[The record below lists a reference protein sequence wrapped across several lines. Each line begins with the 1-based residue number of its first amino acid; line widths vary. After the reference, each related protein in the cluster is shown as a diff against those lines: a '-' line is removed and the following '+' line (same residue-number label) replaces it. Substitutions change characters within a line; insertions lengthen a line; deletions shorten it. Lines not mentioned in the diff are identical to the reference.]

1 MASKIDA
8 INELRNARKKQEEEK
23 NKTARQTTQSAAAS
37 RVSAIEELREKRSQQ
52 SKAVSERMNNASKSR
67 VPQAT
72 QQKTTPTSAN
82 KTQSAWANARGDIL
96 KSVANKVGSTS
107 VGKSVAK
114 GTTTQGNVGTNA
126 PRNSVEEYISNANKN
141 IDAKIAE
148 RKAELES
155 MGSRSVS
162 LGGNTDMYIK
172 KEMRDGKII
181 GTPVFAASDPEFDKR
196 YKELEKEIALLERE
210 KNRNAKT
217 LRWNAYK
224 NDMQSEDFEEYAK
237 MGAYIANP
245 AAEDVSKTTEFLG
258 GLFKWRGYDDD
269 AYDAAQNK
277 VAFVRNN
284 WDKLNSTTQSVL
296 TSEGQDLYR
305 YLEEDEANLYY
316 SYLAK
321 EQEGIIPAGSAD
333 AFLEFM
339 KDDLNYR
346 KGTKKGV
353 SDFEDIYD
361 DPGIIRGLR
370 TAKYA
375 YDTAVDRFVSD
386 KIDYYGKLTGL
397 KDDVSPTS
405 VQQYAG
411 QYVRNNSGS
420 ISKVAYDVG
429 DTAGYMA
436 IPMLETVG
444 VGGLAKTAG
453 ATPKLA
459 GTLSSA
465 TMGTSIGTSAA
476 GGAYKQALAEGYS
489 EDEAWAY
496 GNAVGAS
503 EAVLQSI
510 LGAVG
515 GKLPNKLM
523 AKAASIKNPVGR
535 FGAMLAINNLGE
547 LAEEEL
553 QLIIEPAIRSALFD
567 VDYEGPELEE
577 YLYTALITSLST
589 GMYSAPYAA
598 ANAFGVELPQNYLED
613 PDVKTAVDE
622 VKNDRTKLDSLI
634 ESAKGFGTDTKAVQ
648 AATRIEQAVQEENEI
663 SDDDVAELLV
673 ENSRERSNELRK
685 QRDAEVESVL
695 GDETRVEELLQKS
708 YDLGGKAS
716 TVAERIASKVNNG
729 KEVTSKDIQRLM
741 EANETVASDNAKTA
755 MKTLQE
761 AVTRKVTG
769 YGEYGSKAFTEVMS
783 TSDGQSVTDITLE
796 FDTPYQA
803 GLVNQNPDKL
813 NLDTDLKV
821 KAYRAGL
828 LDYNAQHKI
837 DKAHKPGVIYS
848 EESSIVE
855 WKNAPSDIT
864 QEEKNLAEA
873 LVKGLGTRMDFSSA
887 EEAFNAF
894 YDPDTGKTT
903 FDAGFGI
910 SPALTKKLGSLDYL
924 KKVEKLAS
932 ERGHSF
938 TFYLAHEIAIHRAMD
953 LAPTEMRAFVNA
965 MYTYKQSKT
974 SGVNLAREAQETY
987 FAHGVDLDTAGAFE
1001 EVVADS
1007 ILELYDGDAKA
1018 FSDAIYSIVN
1028 GTDMNAKK
1036 GARTFLEWL
1045 SDTIERFKAWAKNLS
1060 GKAKTSAE
1068 KDISDMENLRN
1079 MFEQAL
1085 AKSVDTVEQARK
1097 SGKAVSVAPKVTS
1110 ENNIK
1115 NSIKELAFS
1124 TGIEATK
1131 DENGRVVFKIDGKQV
1146 TEVTPEHIRD
1156 NSGMG
1161 ALIKVAIKSES
1172 NPDGTITKADAKKQ
1186 YQMLA
1191 DTMNMI
1197 INTQDPELVWAFMGA
1212 EMFSAVKSNS
1222 DGQYGT
1228 TIDFSTICRKT
1239 QDMIDAMSFAM
1250 MDLKR
1255 GLTKEEVTKL
1265 QAKVFKEK
1273 GNVPCPVCYV
1283 FSRWAGVGS
1292 LLDNM
1297 YNWQNKYENYTD
1309 AQIQDRIDE
1318 LKNKLGKGKSKD
1330 LVKMLR
1336 DQDAEYDE
1344 LSSKK
1349 EKLELDKKRLKSK
1362 KRQAV
1367 KENDART
1374 LSEINNQIAEIDKQ
1388 MPKIKNRINEIR
1400 SSVAPELS
1408 WLVNVRSSTEYANE
1422 GLITSDVLFNLNDA
1436 ANFAKNYP
1444 LAWKYRSTRG
1454 AGMGKAILPYSDMR
1468 LGDLILGVDSNSA
1481 NGNNLFADVDGEFN
1495 AEQREAIVKAI
1506 ARTKAQNLIGGQRFQ
1521 STSDF
1526 RYDYALD
1533 YLMAFFEAQAIG
1545 SKIQTYTKII
1555 EFADMIAAI
1564 GGDCNLSVMPK
1575 NKGYVT
1581 LPNGKHQLIF
1591 SSVTG
1596 INYEAAALSNRMH
1609 DNVQLILVGINDEH
1623 ILAALED
1630 SEETRGANIGFVIP
1644 YHTSGASINDFIR
1657 ELVSNLGETFASDYY
1672 RDYEKVQG
1680 DKARKNATTEQKRRN
1695 DLRTKLLRGKE
1706 TVLHDNGRKGS
1717 RNWEPSAEDLKFIRG
1732 ESVDISNRSFE
1743 ELRAIE
1749 RKALRGDK
1757 AAIAEYESWTRGAL
1771 WNLYEKLWS
1780 NTESENHG
1788 VRLNSGQA
1796 EKIMPHEYWNKN
1808 VGRDKAYINGFLFR
1822 SYCYNLGLTPR
1833 FNGITVK
1840 GETYGDFTDSK
1851 GYWKLLID
1859 RPMYNNDGTY
1869 RDQQKVN
1876 VTKLQTEMLTP
1887 DYAKQNWGE
1896 YKVEEPSYER
1906 ARRAADSFV
1915 EEAQKNTTTES
1926 GGKKYSAKYD
1936 YETLVA
1942 KPDMP
1947 LVTIDDTVQFDNTRA
1962 ERRNVSRTGVEN
1974 AVSVGMR
1981 NANGAAIVFVD
1992 DIGKDVVVSK
2002 RGIEHGFD
2010 RRFQVNG
2017 IVARRIGEILKNA
2030 IQINELTPK
2039 KQTASG
2045 SYVLLGAA
2053 KGKSGNLY
2061 IVEFVVNNFDNS
2073 VESVNVLHSVNT
2085 KKESAVLNAP
2095 ALTENPLRITDSKIS
2110 IAQILEIAIGNF
2122 PDVLPESVLR
2132 HYGFD
2137 ARPDGEIGESA
2148 LYSLKGAEET
2158 RTELRRIREEGVNAG
2173 KSASEIQQEV
2183 DEYVNDVRAE
2193 NERASTRY
2201 SRDASDTRMYPERWT
2216 ADRVGDK
2223 DKTPMS
2229 LSDIVAKIR
2238 HDFDLNITTGHIRGK
2253 GVRGQY
2259 NLRDKGIRT
2268 RVANNLPTIAH
2279 ELGHALDDRY
2289 SITKDLAKELKDEL
2303 SNGMDAGFRSQYKK
2317 SQWVSEGYA
2326 EFVRKFLQNRETTA
2340 IDYPE
2345 FTKHFLNSMSGK
2357 DAALIETLADEI
2369 NAYYSLDADSATSA
2383 IKFREEGTTDFR
2395 TIGEKIKEKAN
2406 VLYQEWVDSNR
2417 GIKKFDDATGTS
2429 TYKLASNAAY
2439 ADAIAGQVIIG
2450 DLTDANGRYVAPG
2463 LKTALH
2469 GLNLKDKNEYRLFGE
2484 YLAVKHGP
2492 ERLAEGQRIFADD
2505 RKNSSAF
2512 MERRQAELEEQFPHF
2527 AEISDRLYEFERE
2540 FLQTWGVRTGLVSAD
2555 AAESWGERW
2564 KFYVPL
2570 NRAVSMDN
2578 RGMGA
2583 KRGFANQNSTIK
2595 KAHGS
2600 GLDIVHPVDNIIN
2613 NIVKMVNA
2621 GVRNNVMR
2629 SITDAAQK
2637 FDANALFIEKIPTP
2651 MTRQGF
2657 DMSGVKDNLIE
2668 LLEGSNLS
2676 KAGKKE
2682 AAQAVLSLDDILYQY
2697 GKGKAH
2703 GDVITVLKNGE
2714 QEFWKVNDAMLLSS
2728 ITNMSQKSA
2737 EGILDAYAVVSRFM
2751 TSNITGNNI
2760 VWALFS
2766 NFPRDLQT
2774 FFVYSKNKNPIKALA
2789 AMGSAYAN
2797 KVKGDNADPLYKEYL
2812 AMGGGQTSAYTADRD
2827 LAKRAREKLK
2837 GKDISANPIDWL
2849 SFMSNII
2856 EAGPRFATYKL
2867 MRDAGLN
2874 SQEAFY
2880 EAMDITVNFRRGG
2893 RLARQT
2899 NKVVPFFNAS
2909 VQGLDKFRR
2918 WITASDVHTSDRK
2931 KVVRGRMIAYLAVSA
2946 ALGALTY
2953 GINNGD
2959 DEAEENYELLS
2970 NHTKNSFWCFPMG
2983 DGKYFAIPK
2992 PREIGVLSSFFETT
3006 MEYGIGD
3013 NDRAF
3018 DGFYDYVTNNALP
3031 SFAADVAQG
3040 DLYGVIGN
3048 LGIVGTGAYMM
3059 ANRDFLGRPIVS
3071 ASMQNLEP
3079 KDQYTDRTS
3088 KIAYWVGQAFD
3099 VSPTMVDYFFNSTLG
3114 GWHKA
3119 QKALFP
3125 VGGENVDFTLG
3136 VQNTYVKDNQYSND
3150 LTNWLYDKAEQSKKA
3165 SNSDPNNLAKAIEK
3179 SMDSKM
3185 ASFYSNYNKLS
3196 KNLSETTSSRATRQ
3210 TVLNMI
3216 LEYQK
3221 ASDNGYIT
3229 KAQSI
3234 VYSICKKEGSTELLP
3249 SSVNTYVKDGDDKTR
3264 NLSAAQYVE
3273 YQLDYNRRY
3282 WDYVEDNITTSQ
3294 SHAEKLAVLKAAK
3307 QTASD
3312 AAKDQVLSRI
3322 GAPKTNFSTKFNGV
3336 NYNDIVTFRAE
3347 VDLADDDSLK
3357 QDEVKDII
3365 LDMIRDGLDKE
3376 DAYTLFK
3383 SKYEKSDKNN
3393 PWRQYK

>member
-37 RVSAIEELREKRSQQ
+37 RISTIEELREKRAQQ
-52 SKAVSERMNNASKSR
+52 NKATSERVNNITKSR
-67 VPQAT
+67 TSQAT

-96 KSVANKVGSTS
+96 KSVANRVGSTS
-107 VGKSVAK
+107 VGKSVSEGTQNSVGAK
-114 GTTTQGNVGTNA
+114 A
-126 PRNSVEEYISNANKN
+126 PINPVEEYISNANKN

-210 KNRNAKT
+210 KNKNAKT

-321 EQEGIIPAGSAD
+321 EQEGLIPAGSAD

-339 KDDLNYR
+339 KDDLNSR
-346 KGTKKGV
+346 KGTKKGA

-361 DPGIIRGLR
+361 DPGIIRGAR

-386 KIDYYGKLTGL
+386 KIDYFGKLTGL

-411 QYVRNNSGS
+411 QYVRNNSGPF
-420 ISKVAYDVG
+420 SKVAYDVG

-444 VGGLAKTAG
+444 VGGLAKMAG

-459 GTLSSA
+459 GTLSSF
-465 TMGTSIGTSAA
+465 TMGASIGTSAA

-489 EDEAWAY
+489 EDEAWMY

-503 EAVLQSI
+503 EAILQSL

-523 AKAASIKNPVGR
+523 AKAASINNTVGR

-553 QLIIEPAIRSALFD
+553 QLIIEPAIKSAVFD
-567 VDYEGPELEE
+567 VDYEGPKLEE

-589 GMYSAPYAA
+589 AMYSAPHAA
-598 ANAFGVELPQNYLED
+598 ANALGVELPQNYLED
-613 PDVKTAVDE
+613 PEVKTAVDE
-622 VKNDRTKLDSLI
+622 VKNDREKLDSLI
-634 ESAKGFGTDTKAVQ
+634 ESAKGFGEDTKAGQ

-803 GLVNQNPDKL
+803 GLVNQNPDNL

-938 TFYLAHEIAIHRAMD
+938 TFYLAHEIAVHRAMD

-965 MYTYKQSKT
+965 MYTYKQSKS
-974 SGVNLAREAQETY
+974 SGANLARAKKVSY
-987 FAHGVDLDTAGAFE
+987 LAHGEDIDISTAFE

-1007 ILELYDGDAKA
+1007 ILDLYDGDAKA
-1018 FSDAIYSIVN
+1018 FSDAIYSIIN
-1028 GTDMNAKK
+1028 GTDTNAQK

-1045 SDTIERFKAWAKNLS
+1045 SDTIERFKAWAKNLT
-1060 GKAKTSAE
+1060 GKAKASAE
-1068 KDISDMENLRN
+1068 RDISEMENLRN
-1079 MFEQAL
+1079 MFEQAI
-1085 AKSVDTVEQARK
+1085 AKSVNTVKQARK
-1097 SGKAVSVAPKVTS
+1097 SGNTARVTTAS
-1110 ENNIK
+1110 
-1115 NSIKELAFS
+1115 
-1124 TGIEATK
+1124 
-1131 DENGRVVFKIDGKQV
+1131 
-1146 TEVTPEHIRD
+1146 
-1156 NSGMG
+1156 
-1161 ALIKVAIKSES
+1161 
-1172 NPDGTITKADAKKQ
+1172 DGTVTITNK
-1186 YQMLA
+1186 
-1191 DTMNMI
+1191 NGEPI
-1197 INTQDPELVWAFMGA
+1197 
-1212 EMFSAVKSNS
+1212 
-1222 DGQYGT
+1222 
-1228 TIDFSTICRKT
+1228 
-1239 QDMIDAMSFAM
+1239 AM
-1250 MDLKR
+1250 MQKDGSSQFSMKTWDESGRDTLVTWLDNRVKEKK
-1255 GLTKEEVTKL
+1255 LTKEEAADIVKQMDEFYEICSEFIDKYSPFGAWSNAEVVKGKNGKPAFSVVKANGDYAMNLDFSLVCKKRRTLDAVFGEMIKRGIMDDVVLEEADIVRINDVIRESGFETACALCFVDSKRYRQAMVADNFVNKYNELVEMLIPEGSDVSAHYFNYVGKAKDNVGKGLHRLSDSAVADGIKKLKKVMRDNGAKTVPHKIAKHLLAHPEDRKFVRRSDFMNTDGFEEVSINNPNVMKLYNSSKGSGGPKAAFSDVQYLGDILSKNNFTPERAYAVGGVRIQSFSDYIPRLVFDYLQMIGDLSAKKLPAHAYTKEAL
-1265 QAKVFKEK
+1265 FAMQFGMTGIKVNMSLVPAIVEGGVAPGLDANGDYVWFDGQSFGSDVNVKGSAKTGFDLAVKIQNAN
-1273 GNVPCPVCYV
+1273 GYSANCGTI
-1283 FSRWAGVGS
+1283 AVGISDQHILKMLNDPNIRMIIPYHKSS
-1292 LLDNM
+1292 LNHIVAVMNNID
-1297 YNWQNKYENYTD
+1297 KYENYTGVQNTRYADTGTKIDTKKTKDFNYNEALRRTGD
-1309 AQIQDRIDE
+1309 AKAAAE
-1318 LKNKLGKGKSKD
+1318 EYKAWCAKNNFLPKFDKFAWHENYYKLLEDFSTYDNGVAAPQGPVTMTFPKEGDAFGSMAQLIEQGLEEDAVLEGK
-1330 LVKMLR
+1330 R
-1336 DQDAEYDE
+1336 
-1344 LSSKK
+1344 
-1349 EKLELDKKRLKSK
+1349 EKNL
-1362 KRQAV
+1362 
-1367 KENDART
+1367 
-1374 LSEINNQIAEIDKQ
+1374 
-1388 MPKIKNRINEIR
+1388 PKIVDEI
-1400 SSVAPELS
+1400 E
-1408 WLVNVRSSTEYANE
+1408 
-1422 GLITSDVLFNLNDA
+1422 
-1436 ANFAKNYP
+1436 
-1444 LAWKYRSTRG
+1444 
-1454 AGMGKAILPYSDMR
+1454 
-1468 LGDLILGVDSNSA
+1468 
-1481 NGNNLFADVDGEFN
+1481 
-1495 AEQREAIVKAI
+1495 
-1506 ARTKAQNLIGGQRFQ
+1506 
-1521 STSDF
+1521 
-1526 RYDYALD
+1526 
-1533 YLMAFFEAQAIG
+1533 
-1545 SKIQTYTKII
+1545 
-1555 EFADMIAAI
+1555 
-1564 GGDCNLSVMPK
+1564 
-1575 NKGYVT
+1575 
-1581 LPNGKHQLIF
+1581 
-1591 SSVTG
+1591 
-1596 INYEAAALSNRMH
+1596 
-1609 DNVQLILVGINDEH
+1609 
-1623 ILAALED
+1623 
-1630 SEETRGANIGFVIP
+1630 
-1644 YHTSGASINDFIR
+1644 
-1657 ELVSNLGETFASDYY
+1657 
-1672 RDYEKVQG
+1672 
-1680 DKARKNATTEQKRRN
+1680 
-1695 DLRTKLLRGKE
+1695 
-1706 TVLHDNGRKGS
+1706 
-1717 RNWEPSAEDLKFIRG
+1717 
-1732 ESVDISNRSFE
+1732 
-1743 ELRAIE
+1743 
-1749 RKALRGDK
+1749 
-1757 AAIAEYESWTRGAL
+1757 GAL
-1771 WNLYEKLWS
+1771 KKKFS
-1780 NTESENHG
+1780 
-1788 VRLNSGQA
+1788 
-1796 EKIMPHEYWNKN
+1796 
-1808 VGRDKAYINGFLFR
+1808 F
-1822 SYCYNLGLTPR
+1822 
-1833 FNGITVK
+1833 K
-1840 GETYGDFTDSK
+1840 GDTT
-1851 GYWKLLID
+1851 
-1859 RPMYNNDGTY
+1859 
-1869 RDQQKVN
+1869 
-1876 VTKLQTEMLTP
+1876 
-1887 DYAKQNWGE
+1887 
-1896 YKVEEPSYER
+1896 
-1906 ARRAADSFV
+1906 
-1915 EEAQKNTTTES
+1915 AQKNTTTES
-1926 GGKKYSAKYD
+1926 GVKWSLKKVRELTETDVRGLLEGCINGEYGDHSYIPLKKNTPSILIDKVNEHSKGTVQVNDLPIAMEVGKARQAMEESEFESDGDTRYHGIDVDGMIAIINGMDDPEYIVFQENGRYVEVVSYYDKRKHRVWAVLDFGDFKYADLMNGFEGGNYNI
-1936 YETLVA
+1936 
-1942 KPDMP
+1942 
-1947 LVTIDDTVQFDNTRA
+1947 LVTAFEPDSFEQYISSNNN
-1962 ERRNVSRTGVEN
+1962 E
-1974 AVSVGMR
+1974 
-1981 NANGAAIVFVD
+1981 IVYD
-1992 DIGKDVVVSK
+1992 KKKDY
-2002 RGIEHGFD
+2002 H
-2010 RRFQVNG
+2010 Q
-2017 IVARRIGEILKNA
+2017 
-2030 IQINELTPK
+2030 
-2039 KQTASG
+2039 SG
-2045 SYVLLGAA
+2045 SRGLSPSHLRGQSFEDSVPPSEPNV
-2053 KGKSGNLY
+2053 KKNQKS
-2061 IVEFVVNNFDNS
+2061 
-2073 VESVNVLHSVNT
+2073 
-2085 KKESAVLNAP
+2085 
-2095 ALTENPLRITDSKIS
+2095 
-2110 IAQILEIAIGNF
+2110 
-2122 PDVLPESVLR
+2122 
-2132 HYGFD
+2132 
-2137 ARPDGEIGESA
+2137 
-2148 LYSLKGAEET
+2148 SLKGEAETFE
-2158 RTELRRIREEGVNAG
+2158 EIVRIREEGAKAG

-2193 NERASTRY
+2193 NERASTQY

-2417 GIKKFDDATGTS
+2417 GIKMFDDATGTS

-2450 DLTDANGRYVAPG
+2450 ALTDANGRYVAPG

-2484 YLAVKHGP
+2484 YLTVKHGP

-2728 ITNMSQKSA
+2728 ITNMSQNSRG
-2737 EGILDAYAVVSRFM
+2737 GILDAYAVVSRII
-2751 TSNITGNNI
+2751 TTNITGNNVI
-2760 VWALFS
+2760 WALFS

-2774 FFVYSKNKNPIKALA
+2774 FFVYSKEKNPFKAFA
-2789 AMGSAYAN
+2789 AMASAYVNA
-2797 KVKGDNADPLYKEYL
+2797 VKGDNADPLYKEYL
-2812 AMGGGQTSAYTADRD
+2812 AMGGGKTSMYTAERN
-2827 LAKRAREKLK
+2827 LAKRAREKFK
-2837 GKDISANPIDWL
+2837 GKNITLNPLDWL
-2849 SFMSNII
+2849 DFVNNTI
-2856 EAGPRFATYKL
+2856 EAGPRYATYKM
-2867 MRDAGLN
+2867 MRESGLN
-2874 SQEAFY
+2874 PQEAFY

-2893 RLARQT
+2893 KTSRDV
-2899 NKVVPFFNAS
+2899 NKIVPFFNAS

-2931 KVVRGRMIAYLAVSA
+2931 KVVRGRMIAFFAVSA

-2953 GINNGD
+2953 GANNGD
-2959 DEAEENYELLS
+2959 DEAEKNYEQLS
-2970 NHTKNSFWCFPMG
+2970 NYTKNSFWCFPMG

-2992 PREIGVLSSFFETT
+2992 PRELGVLSSFFETSL
-3006 MEYGIGD
+3006 EYGIGK

-3018 DGFYDYVTNNALP
+3018 DGFHEYVIDNAMPTLA
-3031 SFAADVAQG
+3031 SDVAQG
-3040 DLYGVIGN
+3040 DWRGAIGD
-3048 LGIVGTGAYMM
+3048 LGIVGIGANMM

-3088 KIAYWVGQAFD
+3088 KIAYWVGQAFNW
-3099 VSPTMVDYFFNSTLG
+3099 SPTMVDYFFNSTLG

-3165 SNSDPNNLAKAIEK
+3165 SNSDPNNLAKSIEK

-3282 WDYVEDNITTSQ
+3282 WEYVEDNITTSQ

-3307 QTASD
+3307 QTAGD
-3312 AAKDQVLSRI
+3312 AATDQVLARI
-3322 GAPKTNFSTKFNGV
+3322 GAPKTKFSTKFNGV

-3347 VDLADDDSLK
+3347 IDLADDDGINQK
-3357 QDEVKDII
+3357 EVEDII
-3365 LDMIRDGLDKE
+3365 DDMLRYGLDKH
-3376 DAYTLFK
+3376 DAYTLFH
-3383 SKYEKSDKNN
+3383 SRYESDKNN